1 MILKVS
7 SNPKHSKILQSVL
20 TTALQN
26 VKMPNGSKLECRE
39 FPICCSFQ
47 YPRCFFFW
55 LTTILIIFTWTTRA
69 SACQVTALAK
79 ALHGG
84 PAEWRST
91 ASEWKHHSV
100 FSLVL
105 FPLLFGSQTA
115 KELPPEEQYEL
126 LYFFLLLF
134 VSMRIAA
141 FPFVLHAF
149 HYLQKLIH
157 EMALFFLH
165 FRHNHSKIYFTLKLK
180 TAYGILATEYNVLV
194 NSFPHSV
201 FLCNHYL
208 SSH

>member
-39 FPICCSFQ
+39 FSICCSFQ

-84 PAEWRST
+84 PAEWRSI
-91 ASEWKHHSV
+91 ASEWKHHSI

-126 LYFFLLLF
+126 LYFFCYCLFPWGLLLSLLF
-134 VSMRIAA
+134 CMHSITCRSSSMKWHCFFFISDITTQRYI
-141 FPFVLHAF
+141 LHW
-149 HYLQKLIH
+149 
-157 EMALFFLH
+157 
-165 FRHNHSKIYFTLKLK
+165 N
-180 TAYGILATEYNVLV
+180 
-194 NSFPHSV
+194 
-201 FLCNHYL
+201 
-208 SSH
+208 